1 MADLLTHMA
10 SGVAVKAMT
19 RGPYAAALIAG
30 TVLPDLGARVPAMG
44 LSALAK
50 KGASIAPE
58 WAYAFEV
65 LHMPL
70 GMILMS
76 FVLAGLFH
84 PDQRRAVFW
93 NLLAGCGLHLLVDLT
108 QSHMGVGY
116 LLGFPLSTWDF
127 ELGWMGTE
135 ATVLWSP
142 WFMLTAIVLWRWR
155 RGRLGLRRASG

>member
-10 SGVAVKAMT
+10 SGVAVKAIT

-50 KGASIAPE
+50 KGAPIAPE

-84 PDQRRAVFW
+84 PDQRRAVFGIFSQAAACTM
-93 NLLAGCGLHLLVDLT
+93 LDLT

-116 LLGFPLSTWDF
+116 LLGFPLSTWDCWA
-127 ELGWMGTE
+127 GWE
-135 ATVLWSP
+135 PRPRYS
-142 WFMLTAIVLWRWR
+142 
-155 RGRLGLRRASG
+155 GRLGSC